1 MPEGIFIIDWDE
13 YEGGV
18 ISLKYPEDLEIP
30 VNFVQLLQIS
40 HSFNPGIMNI
50 KEDADNFNGLSL
62 GNEELQKVTVLVLSK
77 FEDAEDFKE
86 ILYLINDVVS
96 KHSDDDLLEEI
107 LRLYRASQSVFRARE
122 AVLTKLANEVN
133 ALKNTEIDIRQS
145 FDWLIRHETNSPK
158 KKILFILLRYGTLNL
173 EDIENYSGFS
183 YEDLIKYL
191 EEMSKDQLIALK
203 NEKYNSMI
211 HYILD

>member
-13 YEGGV
+13 YEGGI

-50 KEDADNFNGLSL
+50 KEEDFNGLSL
-62 GNEELQKVTVLVLSK
+62 GNEKLQKVTVLILSK

-96 KHSDDDLLEEI
+96 KHSEDSLLEEI
-107 LRLYRASQSVFRARE
+107 ERLFMTSQSVFKARE
-122 AVLTKLANEVN
+122 AVLTKLANEVTS
-133 ALKNTEIDIRQS
+133 LKNTEIDIRQS
-145 FDWLIRHETNSPK
+145 FDWFIRHETNSPK
-158 KKILFILLRYGTLNL
+158 KKILFILLRYGALTL
-173 EDIENYSGFS
+173 EEIEQFSGFS
-183 YEDLIKYL
+183 HEDLLKYL

-203 NEKYNSMI
+203 NGRYKSMI

>member
-18 ISLKYPEDLEIP
+18 ISLKYPVDLEIP

-50 KEDADNFNGLSL
+50 KEEDFNGLSL
-62 GNEELQKVTVLVLSK
+62 GNEVLQKVTVLILSK

-86 ILYLINDVVS
+86 ILYLINDVVI
-96 KHSDDDLLEEI
+96 KHSEDNLLEEVE
-107 LRLYRASQSVFRARE
+107 RLFLASQSVFKARE

-133 ALKNTEIDIRQS
+133 SLKNVEIDIRQS
-145 FDWLIRHETNSPK
+145 MDWFIKHEVNSPK
-158 KKILFILLRYGTLNL
+158 KKILFILLRYGKLTSEEIKKYADLSN
-173 EDIENYSGFS
+173 
-183 YEDLIKYL
+183 EDLLKYL
-191 EEMSKDQLIALK
+191 EEMEKEQLIALK
-203 NEKYNSMI
+203 KGKYKSMI
-211 HYILD
+211 HYILE

>member
-18 ISLKYPEDLEIP
+18 ISLKYPADLDIP

-50 KEDADNFNGLSL
+50 KEEDFNGLSL
-62 GNEELQKVTVLVLSK
+62 GNEQLQKVTVLILSR

-86 ILYLINDVVS
+86 ILFLINDVVA
-96 KHSDDDLLEEI
+96 KHSDDDLLEEVE
-107 LRLYRASQSVFRARE
+107 RLFKASQSVFRARE

-145 FDWLIRHETNSPK
+145 FDWLIRHETKSPK
-158 KKILFILLRYGTLNL
+158 SKILFILLRYGALTL
-173 EDIENYSGFS
+173 EDLQNYSGFS
-183 YEDLIKYL
+183 HEDLIKYL

-203 NEKYNSMI
+203 EEKYNSMI

>member
-18 ISLKYPEDLEIP
+18 ISLKYPADLDIP

-40 HSFNPGIMNI
+40 HSFNPGVMNI
-50 KEDADNFNGLSL
+50 KEEDFNGLSL
-62 GNEELQKVTVLVLSK
+62 GNEELQKVTVLILNK

-86 ILYLINDVVS
+86 ILYLINDVVA

-107 LRLYRASQSVFRARE
+107 ERLFMTSKSVFKARE
-122 AVLTKLANEVN
+122 AVLNKLANEVN
-133 ALKNTEIDIRQS
+133 SLKNIEIDIRQS
-145 FDWLIRHETNSPK
+145 MDWFIRHETNFPK
-158 KKILFILLRYGTLNL
+158 KKILFILLRYGYSTL
-173 EDIENYSGFS
+173 EDIEAYSDIS
-183 YEDLIKYL
+183 HEDLLKYI
-191 EEMSKDQLIALK
+191 EEMEKEQLIALK
-203 NEKYNSMI
+203 KGKYKSMI

>member
-18 ISLKYPEDLEIP
+18 ISLKYPADLDIP
-30 VNFVQLLQIS
+30 ENFVQLLQIS

-50 KEDADNFNGLSL
+50 KEEDFNGLSL
-62 GNEELQKVTVLVLSK
+62 GNEELQKVTVLILTK

-86 ILYLINDVVS
+86 ILSLINDVVA

-107 LRLYRASQSVFRARE
+107 ERLFMTSKSVFKARE
-122 AVLTKLANEVN
+122 AVLNKLANEVN
-133 ALKNTEIDIRQS
+133 SLKNTEIDIRQS
-145 FDWLIRHETNSPK
+145 IDWFIRHEEKSQKN
-158 KKILFILLRYGTLNL
+158 KILFILLRYGPLY
-173 EDIENYSGFS
+173 EEEIEKYSDLS
-183 YEDLIKYL
+183 NEDLLKYL
-191 EEMSKDQLIALK
+191 KEMEKDQLIALK
-203 NEKYNSMI
+203 KGKYKSMI

>member
-18 ISLKYPEDLEIP
+18 ISLKYPVDLEIP

-50 KEDADNFNGLSL
+50 KEEDFNGLSL
-62 GNEELQKVTVLVLSK
+62 GNEVLQKVTVLILSK

-86 ILYLINDVVS
+86 ILYLINDVVI
-96 KHSDDDLLEEI
+96 KHSEDNLLEEVE
-107 LRLYRASQSVFRARE
+107 RLFLASQSVFKARE

-133 ALKNTEIDIRQS
+133 SLKNVEIDIRQS
-145 FDWLIRHETNSPK
+145 MDWFIKHEVNFPK
-158 KKILFILLRYGTLNL
+158 KKILFILLRYGKLTSEEIKKYADLSN
-173 EDIENYSGFS
+173 
-183 YEDLIKYL
+183 EDLLKYL
-191 EEMSKDQLIALK
+191 EEMEKEQLIALK
-203 NEKYNSMI
+203 KGKYKSMI
-211 HYILD
+211 HYILE